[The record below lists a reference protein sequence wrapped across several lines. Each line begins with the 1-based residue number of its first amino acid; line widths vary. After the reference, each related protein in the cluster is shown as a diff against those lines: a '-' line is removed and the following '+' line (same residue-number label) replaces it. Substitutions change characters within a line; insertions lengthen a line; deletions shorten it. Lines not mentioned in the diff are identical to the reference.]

1 MWGDT
6 TQGGLDPFSAGLLL
20 DAAKAEYEETGGTN
34 TSADLYKALT
44 ADKVSDRSISKAH
57 QVYEALG
64 YKEWAIVETPESWA
78 LGKIVGLNTSTK
90 GMYTGDRYPIYV
102 RLATGNVF
110 EYSLLSTD
118 YDEVP
123 WYIGKEQQL
132 ITDYWDKLS
141 WKVVKEL
148 PNADEVMQQQTALY
162 EMSRDEVLA
171 FIDTHYPV
179 APTQKDYV
187 YQYAFFC
194 IEKWVYKNIKNI
206 QEIASFIE
214 SEQFLN
220 IKNPA
225 VKDLI
230 LTKYFEHLARSYTYD
245 DEIRYSETLPA
256 LIGVYATL
264 TNADYK
270 AKLQAIIF
278 QRAQKLEGND
288 FYNFVTATA
297 GTDLEEIAMV
307 ELEKRTQ

>member
-6 TQGGLDPFSAGLLL
+6 AGGLDPISANLLL
-20 DAAKAEYEETGGTN
+20 DIAKKEYEETGGTD
-34 TSADLYKALT
+34 TSADLYKAFT
-44 ADKVSDRSISKAH
+44 ADEANSNAVLQAH
-57 QVYEALG
+57 KVYEALG
-64 YKEWAIVETPESWA
+64 YKEWAIVEAPESWA
-78 LGKIVGLNTSTK
+78 LGKIVWLNTSTQ
-90 GMYTGDRYPIYV
+90 GMYPWDRYPIYV
-102 RLATGNVF
+102 RLATGNVY

-118 YDEVP
+118 YSKVP

-132 ITDYWDKLS
+132 IADYGDKLQ

-148 PNADEVMQQQTALY
+148 PNADEIMQQQKALY
-162 EMSRDEVLA
+162 EMNRDEVLA

-214 SEQFLN
+214 NEQFLN

-230 LTKYFEHLARSYTYD
+230 LTKYFDHLARSYTYD

-264 TNADYK
+264 TNIDYK